1 MSFYDTRLYSVLLS
15 CVVSTLDSLSLSPT
29 LTLCI
34 RPARAGSRMQQTVHF
49 YVPSSAAS
57 PVKHIP
63 IPTVHPMPVMIVDCL
78 SAFLFALP

>member
-1 MSFYDTRLYSVLLS
+1 MILGCTLFYFLVLFLHWT
-15 CVVSTLDSLSLSPT
+15 VSLSLS
-29 LTLCI
+29 LLLSCI
-34 RPARAGSRMQQTVHF
+34 RPAHAGSRMQQTVHF

-63 IPTVHPMPVMIVDCL
+63 IPTAHPMPVMIVDCL